1 MRSLVDPIPLKLH
14 LAQEIDMAPSAMKPS
29 LLQFLFLLLLAITP
43 FSSVMSSEAPLIKD
57 IGSEMEVFDG
67 EWEQAS
73 PPPAQHSD
81 WVPINGN
88 VFTSQPK
95 GNIWIRGS
103 IDTTN
108 IMDSQWLVMSPLAN
122 SARVFLDGVPTSE
135 NLQSHLESP
144 SQEEIPFHH
153 FIFQL
158 PSSESTT
165 EISVNLQSEVPIS
178 TFFKLTNIEGLIG
191 YITKNLFISVFFVA
205 AISVLFIYNLLFYF
219 TVKDTVYLWYSA
231 LGLSALAY
239 TLSLTNLVAYFNIS
253 ENNFNNLTK
262 FALILMNIFS
272 VGVFVRII
280 KVRELSIGLF
290 RFYTSAI
297 YFYSGVLTLSPILAP
312 SLISLIVSSV
322 SVFVYLSFIP
332 VAAFRALQGYKPAV
346 YFLIGWI
353 PVIAAYATTAME
365 ALGVFE
371 GSQWIIYYAPAAF
384 SWEMLLFSIA
394 LAARIKLLRDER
406 DSLLDQK
413 IEVSENAR
421 KALERSNRIKDDFL
435 NAVSHELRTPLHTIQ
450 GQLDLLREA
459 PLNNEQN
466 QAFRHI
472 EHANLRMTRQ
482 VGGILD
488 FVDAQDDKLLSSPQV
503 FELQS
508 LFNLLAYE
516 LREAVAAKPLSLTFS
531 IDDDLPS
538 KLYMDGLMLEKVLYQ
553 LVDNAVKFT
562 QPEGRVMVEASPL
575 ESRAMLVIR
584 VSDNGPGIPEEHR
597 NKVFKAFEQG
607 DSGLARKYGGVGL
620 GLPLANS
627 LVNALGGS
635 MSVVVSSNEGTVIE
649 VKVPFG
655 AVHLPQENRLDPAN
669 ADAATSP
676 PRVLVVEDDAGNR
689 MIMRKQ
695 LEKMGVITEGVQNGL
710 EAVESAHK
718 EQWDMI
724 IMDCQM
730 PVMDGIEA
738 TKEIR
743 HHAVNNLSTPIVA
756 VTANACESFRQQ
768 CLEAGMD
775 EYCTKPLR
783 MAKLRKL
790 VKKYAEQHQS
800 ERAKELIGSKS
811 TETH

>member
-1 MRSLVDPIPLKLH
+1 MATNPVQLTMTVLSLILRLI
-14 LAQEIDMAPSAMKPS
+14 QS
-29 LLQFLFLLLLAITP
+29 LL
-43 FSSVMSSEAPLIKD
+43 
-57 IGSEMEVFDG
+57 
-67 EWEQAS
+67 
-73 PPPAQHSD
+73 
-81 WVPINGN
+81 
-88 VFTSQPK
+88 
-95 GNIWIRGS
+95 
-103 IDTTN
+103 
-108 IMDSQWLVMSPLAN
+108 
-122 SARVFLDGVPTSE
+122 
-135 NLQSHLESP
+135 
-144 SQEEIPFHH
+144 
-153 FIFQL
+153 
-158 PSSESTT
+158 
-165 EISVNLQSEVPIS
+165 
-178 TFFKLTNIEGLIG
+178 
-191 YITKNLFISVFFVA
+191 
-205 AISVLFIYNLLFYF
+205 
-219 TVKDTVYLWYSA
+219 
-231 LGLSALAY
+231 
-239 TLSLTNLVAYFNIS
+239 
-253 ENNFNNLTK
+253 
-262 FALILMNIFS
+262 
-272 VGVFVRII
+272 
-280 KVRELSIGLF
+280 

-756 VTANACESFRQQ
+756 VTANASESFRQQ